1 MKDELKWL
9 EESGTIILKQ
19 ETLKENVNVSWSAFH
34 SHQPSCTPPTSTAIS
49 VLLPL
54 FPDQAKSVA
63 MIKHAMDVIK
73 LSVNHLNPG
82 QVPVIALDQP
92 LYAVVKEIQ
101 WRMRDNNGEDKFVM
115 VFSGLH
121 VEQAFLKVNG
131 QWLENSRWT
140 AALVD
145 ATQLRKLGRTNPA
158 IRPRF

>member
-34 SHQPSCTPPTSTAIS
+34 SHQPSCTPPTSTVIS

-131 QWLENSRWT
+131 QWLKNSRWT